1 MNASRLRGIDL
12 FDGLSD
18 EQLEQVA
25 GWSHEVEVEIG
36 QYLIRRDGVGHEFFV
51 ILEGKAEA
59 MDGETHLADMVVG
72 EFFGELALVDRSP
85 RSASVRATTPMRLA
99 VMSRRQFLSM
109 VQTIPPVEQRV
120 RDKIAER
127 LEASEFSKG

>member
-1 MNASRLRGIDL
+1 MDASRLRGIDL
-12 FDGLSD
+12 FGGLSE

-59 MDGETHLADMVVG
+59 MDGETHLADMVAG
-72 EFFGELALVDRSP
+72 EFFGELALVDQTP
-85 RSASVRATTPMRLA
+85 RTATVRATTPMRLA
-99 VMSRRQFLSM
+99 VMSRQQFLLM
-109 VQTIPPVEQRV
+109 VRTIPPVEQRV

-127 LEASEFSKG
+127 LEASEFSRG

>member
-1 MNASRLRGIDL
+1 MDASRLRALDL
-12 FDGLSD
+12 FGGLSD

-25 GWSHEVEVEIG
+25 GWSQEVEVEIG

-72 EFFGELALVDRSP
+72 EFFGELALVEQTP
-85 RSASVRATTPMRLA
+85 RSATVRATTPMRLA
-99 VMSRRQFLSM
+99 VMSRQQFLLM
-109 VQTIPPVEQRV
+109 VRTMPPVEQRV

-127 LEASEFSKG
+127 LEASEFSRG

>member
-1 MNASRLRGIDL
+1 MDASRLRGIDL
-12 FDGLSD
+12 FGGLSD
-18 EQLEQVA
+18 EQLERVA

-72 EFFGELALVDRSP
+72 AVQRCAPP
-85 RSASVRATTPMRLA
+85 RRCGWR
-99 VMSRRQFLSM
+99 
-109 VQTIPPVEQRV
+109 
-120 RDKIAER
+120 
-127 LEASEFSKG
+127 

>member
-72 EFFGELALVDRSP
+72 EFFGELALVDRTP
-85 RSASVRATTPMRLA
+85 RSATVRATTPMRLA
-99 VMSRRQFLSM
+99 VMSRQQFLSM
-109 VQTIPPVEQRV
+109 VRTIPPVEQRV

-127 LEASEFSKG
+127 LEASEFSRG

>member
-72 EFFGELALVDRSP
+72 EFFGELALVEQTP
-85 RSASVRATTPMRLA
+85 RSATVRATTPMRLA
-99 VMSRRQFLSM
+99 VMSRQQFLLM
-109 VQTIPPVEQRV
+109 VRTMPPVEQRV

-127 LEASEFSKG
+127 LEASEFSRG

>member
-1 MNASRLRGIDL
+1 MDASRLRGIDL
-12 FDGLSD
+12 FGGLSD

-59 MDGETHLADMVVG
+59 MDGETHLADMVPG

>member
-59 MDGETHLADMVVG
+59 MDGETHLADMVPG